1 MLKYELKRGKTRI
14 RLVFLLT
21 FNSFNHQI
29 FLQITSK
36 SKQTKSQHCHIPFA
50 ILFVMFPLTDTFQT
64 YSRSYSM
71 ETENGWQACIYYMLF
86 TFYLLLI
93 TYYINNIF
101 PTIKMDVNEY
111 HIVSAY
117 TVLCDFHVSLEIY
130 AYLVYKNELNAEI
143 MAKNHKKTIS
153 YHVIKKFYQYWPQFI
168 NKASWKLSFHL
179 HFDTLSGIFPGIA
192 ALQT

>member
-1 MLKYELKRGKTRI
+1 
-14 RLVFLLT
+14 
-21 FNSFNHQI
+21 
-29 FLQITSK
+29 
-36 SKQTKSQHCHIPFA
+36 
-50 ILFVMFPLTDTFQT
+50 MFPLTDTFQT

-71 ETENGWQACIYYMLF
+71 EAENGWQACVYYMLF

-117 TVLCDFHVSLEIY
+117 TLLCDFHVSLEMY

-153 YHVIKKFYQYWPQFI
+153 YHVIKEFYQY
-168 NKASWKLSFHL
+168 
-179 HFDTLSGIFPGIA
+179 
-192 ALQT
+192 